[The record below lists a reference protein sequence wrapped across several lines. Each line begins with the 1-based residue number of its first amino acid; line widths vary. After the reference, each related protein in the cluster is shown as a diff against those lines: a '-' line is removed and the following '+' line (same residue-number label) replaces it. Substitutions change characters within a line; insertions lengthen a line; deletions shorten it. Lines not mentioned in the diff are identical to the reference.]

1 MLIEMAPG
9 EVIDRLTILE
19 LKREHIADAAKLAPV
34 SLEYEK
40 LSAALAADAPIPGV
54 EALRAELKAV
64 NAALWLVEDD
74 IRDCERAK
82 DFGPRFVELAR
93 SVYRNNDRRSALKHA
108 INQAAGSALT
118 DVKSYAPY

>member
-19 LKREHIADAAKLAPV
+19 LKLEHIADPARLGPV
-34 SLEYEK
+34 RLEHEK
-40 LSAALAADAPIPGV
+40 LTAALAAAPLAGIEP
-54 EALRAELKAV
+54 LRAALKEV
-64 NAALWLVEDD
+64 NAMLWQVEDD

-93 SVYRNNDRRSALKHA
+93 AVYRHNDRRSALKSE
-108 INQAAGSALT
+108 INRAAGSLLT
-118 DVKSYAPY
+118 DVKSYTPY